1 VVESTSSTT
10 SLFLANWRRV
20 ISLMS
25 TNPINLSSLLSAF
38 GSSQP
43 INVQEAVTQAL
54 AADAAPEV
62 QWQNQQQTLETETGA
77 LNSMQSDVTALE
89 STLTAMGDP
98 VGALASM
105 TTSSS
110 NSSLVTATAV
120 NGAASANHVVVVN
133 NLATTSSW
141 YSASVASGTTALQAG
156 SFTIQVGSGTA
167 TKITVGAGANTLD
180 DLANTINGMNLGVT
194 ANVITDA
201 SGAQLSIVSNNSGA
215 ASNIT
220 ISQDTSIGFT
230 RAATGVDASLTV
242 DGIPID
248 SASNSV
254 TGAVNGVTLNLV
266 GASPGT
272 EVDVVISPDVN
283 SASTAIS
290 SFVSAFNQ
298 VVGDVNTQFT
308 VTNNAEGPVAS
319 DPNVRLLQSDLLSAG
334 GYSTESNAVA
344 TLADLGISM
353 NKDGTL
359 TLDSATLNSAI
370 QNNFGAVQ
378 SFLQG
383 ASSNGFV
390 NFLNNQLTSLTDPTN
405 GAFTVDLQSINSEN
419 SDLQTQINNFQPY
432 LQQQQTLL
440 TNEFNQADIALEEL
454 PTEQAQINAEL
465 GYPPSSSTTM
475 L

>member
-1 VVESTSSTT
+1 
-10 SLFLANWRRV
+10 
-20 ISLMS
+20 MS

-62 QWQNQQQTLETETGA
+62 EWQNQQQTLQTETSA
-77 LNSMQSDVTALE
+77 LNSMESDVTALE
-89 STLTAMGDP
+89 STLTAMADP
-98 VGALASM
+98 AGALASM

-110 NSSLVTATAV
+110 DSSLVTATAV

-141 YSASVASGTTALQAG
+141 YSNSVASGTTALQAG
-156 SFTIQVGSGTA
+156 SFTIQVGTGTA
-167 TKITVGAGANTLD
+167 TQITVGTGTNTLD

-194 ANVITDA
+194 ANVVTDA
-201 SGAQLSIVSNNSGA
+201 SGARLSIVSNNSGA

-220 ISQDTSIGFT
+220 ISADTTIGLT

-242 DGIPID
+242 DGIPIN

-254 TGAVNGVTLNLV
+254 TGAVNGVTFNLV

-272 EVDVVISPDVN
+272 QVNIVVSPDVN

-290 SFVSAFNQ
+290 NFVSAFNQ
-298 VVGDVNTQFT
+298 VIGDVNTQFT
-308 VTNNAEGPVAS
+308 VTNDSEGPVAS

-334 GYSTESNAVA
+334 GYSTTSNAVA
-344 TLADLGISM
+344 SLADLGISM

-359 TLDSATLNSAI
+359 TLDSATLNNAI

-383 ASSNGFV
+383 TSSNGFV
-390 NFLNNQLTSLTDPTN
+390 NFVNNQLTSLTDPTN

-419 SDLQTQINNFQPY
+419 SDLQAQINNFQPY

-440 TNEFNQADIALEEL
+440 TNEFNQADIALEQL
-454 PTEQAQINAEL
+454 PTEEAQINAEL
-465 GYPPSSSTTM
+465 GYAPSSSTTM

>member
-1 VVESTSSTT
+1 
-10 SLFLANWRRV
+10 
-20 ISLMS
+20 MS
-25 TNPINLSSLLSAF
+25 TNPLNLSSLLSAF

-43 INVQEAVTQAL
+43 INVPEAVSQAL
-54 AADAAPEV
+54 AAIAAPEV
-62 QWQNQQQTLETETGA
+62 QWQNEQQTLQTETTA
-77 LNSMQSDVTALE
+77 LNSMENDVTALE
-89 STLTAMGDP
+89 STMTAMGDP
-98 VGALASM
+98 AGALASM

-110 NSSLVTATAV
+110 DSSLVTATAA

-141 YSASVASGTTALQAG
+141 YSNSVASGTTALQAG
-156 SFTIQVGSGTA
+156 TFTIQVGTGTA
-167 TKITVGAGANTLD
+167 TQITVGTGTNTLD

-194 ANVITDA
+194 ANVVTDA
-201 SGAQLSIVSNNSGA
+201 SGARLSIVSNNSGA

-220 ISQDTSIGFT
+220 IGADTTIGFT

-242 DGIPID
+242 DGIPIN

-272 EVDVVISPDVN
+272 QVDIVISPDVN

-290 SFVSAFNQ
+290 NFVSAFNK
-298 VVGDVNTQFT
+298 VIGDVNTQFT
-308 VTNNAEGPVAS
+308 VTNNTEGPVAS
-319 DPNVRLLQSDLLSAG
+319 DPNVRLVQSDLLSAG

-383 ASSNGFV
+383 TSSNGFV
-390 NFLNNQLTSLTDPTN
+390 NFLNNQLTSLTDPAS

-419 SDLQTQINNFQPY
+419 SDLQNQINNFQPY

-440 TNEFNQADIALEEL
+440 TNEFNQADIALEQL
-454 PTEQAQINAEL
+454 PTEEAQINAEL
-465 GYPPSSSTTM
+465 GYPPSSGTTI

>member
-1 VVESTSSTT
+1 
-10 SLFLANWRRV
+10 
-20 ISLMS
+20 MS
-25 TNPINLSSLLSAF
+25 TNPLNLSSLLSAF

-43 INVQEAVTQAL
+43 INVPEAVSQAL
-54 AADAAPEV
+54 AAIAAPEV
-62 QWQNQQQTLETETGA
+62 QWQNEQQTLQTETTA
-77 LNSMQSDVTALE
+77 LNSMENDVTALE
-89 STLTAMGDP
+89 STMTAMGDP
-98 VGALASM
+98 AGALASM

-110 NSSLVTATAV
+110 DSSLVTATAA

-141 YSASVASGTTALQAG
+141 YSNSVASGTTALQAG
-156 SFTIQVGSGTA
+156 TFTIQVGTGTA
-167 TKITVGAGANTLD
+167 TQITVGTGTNTLD

-194 ANVITDA
+194 ANVVTDA
-201 SGAQLSIVSNNSGA
+201 SGARLSIVSNNSGA

-220 ISQDTSIGFT
+220 ISADTTIGFT

-242 DGIPID
+242 DGIPIN

-272 EVDVVISPDVN
+272 QVDVVISPDVN

-290 SFVSAFNQ
+290 NFVSAFNK
-298 VVGDVNTQFT
+298 VIGDVNTQFT
-308 VTNNAEGPVAS
+308 VTNNTEGPVAS
-319 DPNVRLLQSDLLSAG
+319 DPNVRLVQSDLLSAG

-383 ASSNGFV
+383 TSSNGFV
-390 NFLNNQLTSLTDPTN
+390 NFLNNQLTSLTDPAS

-419 SDLQTQINNFQPY
+419 SDLQNQINNFQPY

-440 TNEFNQADIALEEL
+440 TNEFNQADIALEQL
-454 PTEQAQINAEL
+454 PTEEAQINAEL
-465 GYPPSSSTTM
+465 GYPPSSGTTI

>member
-1 VVESTSSTT
+1 
-10 SLFLANWRRV
+10 
-20 ISLMS
+20 MS
-25 TNPINLSSLLSAF
+25 TNPLNLSSLLSAF

-43 INVQEAVTQAL
+43 INVPEAVSQAL
-54 AADAAPEV
+54 AAIAAPEV
-62 QWQNQQQTLETETGA
+62 QWQNEQQTLQTETTA
-77 LNSMQSDVTALE
+77 LNSMENDVTALE
-89 STLTAMGDP
+89 STMTAMGDP
-98 VGALASM
+98 AGALASM

-110 NSSLVTATAV
+110 DSSLVTATAA

-141 YSASVASGTTALQAG
+141 YSNSVASGTTALQAG
-156 SFTIQVGSGTA
+156 TFTIQVGTGTA
-167 TKITVGAGANTLD
+167 TQITVGTGTNTLD

-194 ANVITDA
+194 ANVVTDA
-201 SGAQLSIVSNNSGA
+201 SGARLSIVSNNSGA

-220 ISQDTSIGFT
+220 IGADTTIGFT

-242 DGIPID
+242 DGIPIN

-272 EVDVVISPDVN
+272 QVDVVISPDVN

-290 SFVSAFNQ
+290 NFVSAFNK
-298 VVGDVNTQFT
+298 VIGDVNTQFT
-308 VTNNAEGPVAS
+308 VTNNTEGPVAS
-319 DPNVRLLQSDLLSAG
+319 DPNVRLVQSDLLSAG

-383 ASSNGFV
+383 TSSNGFV
-390 NFLNNQLTSLTDPTN
+390 NFLNNQLTSLTDPAS

-419 SDLQTQINNFQPY
+419 SDLQNQINNFQPY

-440 TNEFNQADIALEEL
+440 TNEFNQADIALEQL
-454 PTEQAQINAEL
+454 PTEEAQINAEL
-465 GYPPSSSTTM
+465 GYPPSSGTTI

>member
-1 VVESTSSTT
+1 
-10 SLFLANWRRV
+10 
-20 ISLMS
+20 MS
-25 TNPINLSSLLSAF
+25 TNPLNLSSLLSAF

-43 INVQEAVTQAL
+43 INVPEAVSQAL
-54 AADAAPEV
+54 AAIAAPEV
-62 QWQNQQQTLETETGA
+62 QWQNEQQTLQTETTA
-77 LNSMQSDVTALE
+77 LNSMENDVTALE
-89 STLTAMGDP
+89 STMTAMGDP
-98 VGALASM
+98 AGALASM

-110 NSSLVTATAV
+110 DSSLVTATAA

-141 YSASVASGTTALQAG
+141 YSNSVASGTTALQAG
-156 SFTIQVGSGTA
+156 TFTIQVGTGTA
-167 TKITVGAGANTLD
+167 TQITVGTGTNTLD

-194 ANVITDA
+194 ANVVTDA
-201 SGAQLSIVSNNSGA
+201 SGARLSIVSNNSGA

-220 ISQDTSIGFT
+220 ISADTTIGFT

-242 DGIPID
+242 DGIPIN

-272 EVDVVISPDVN
+272 QVDIVISPDVN

-290 SFVSAFNQ
+290 NFVSAFNK
-298 VVGDVNTQFT
+298 VIGDVNTQFT
-308 VTNNAEGPVAS
+308 VTNNTEGPVAS
-319 DPNVRLLQSDLLSAG
+319 DPNVRLVQSDLLSAG

-383 ASSNGFV
+383 TSSNGFV
-390 NFLNNQLTSLTDPTN
+390 NFLNNQLTSLTDPAS

-419 SDLQTQINNFQPY
+419 SDLQNQINNFQPY

-440 TNEFNQADIALEEL
+440 TNEFNQADIALEQL
-454 PTEQAQINAEL
+454 PTEEAQINAEL
-465 GYPPSSSTTM
+465 GYPPSSGTTI